1 MVLNQVVAWFRSH
14 VEDCMLNP
22 VPRAAFGC
30 AAVSGPIR
38 EGTWLYLSDMG
49 SSCRWPVTPPAD
61 RLAEGT
67 GRRL

>member
-22 VPRAAFGC
+22 VPRATFGC

-38 EGTWLYLSDMG
+38 GGHMALLVRYGQLL
-49 SSCRWPVTPPAD
+49 P
-61 RLAEGT
+61 LARDSA
-67 GRRL
+67 GR